1 MAGDIFGKGKCAL
14 KILYI
19 ITLPDLGGAQ
29 VHLLTV
35 ASEMAARG
43 HGVSVVVGREGWLT
57 ERLQRAG
64 IETVIVPDLVR
75 EISPCRDI
83 RAVLAIRRLFLDQR
97 PDLVHCHSSKAGIVG
112 RLAAWLSGIPVI
124 FTAHGWAF
132 TEGVAPLKRRFYQ
145 WLEMAAGFWAWR
157 IVCVSDYDR
166 RLGCRWLPMHGKKIM
181 TIYNGIS
188 LEAPKRSGQSSG
200 PLRLVMVARF
210 APPKCQEDVL
220 RALDRLRDHGGKSP
234 VEVDFIGDGPELA
247 RVQRIAKELE
257 LEDDVRFLGN
267 CTDVPTLLPRY
278 DGCLLISQWEG
289 FPISILEAMRA
300 GLPVIASN
308 VGGVKEAL
316 LEGKTGS
323 LVPKGDIVVLAEKI
337 RYAAAHQEE
346 FSHMGEEGRRFFL
359 ANFTLDQ
366 MMERLGQL
374 YDEVLALK
382 KE

>member
-1 MAGDIFGKGKCAL
+1 MRMM
-14 KILYI
+14 YI

-35 ASEMAARG
+35 ASEMAAQG

-57 ERLQRAG
+57 ERLQREG
-64 IETVIVPDLVR
+64 IGTVIVSDLVR
-75 EISPCRDI
+75 EISPYRDI
-83 RAVLAIRRLFLDQR
+83 RAVLAIRRLLLDQR

-112 RLAAWLSGIPVI
+112 RLAAWLSGIPAI

-132 TEGVAPLKRRFYQ
+132 TEGVAPLQRRFYQ
-145 WLEMAAGFWAWR
+145 WLEMAAGFWTRR

-166 RLGCRWLPMHGKKIM
+166 RLGCRWLPMHGKKMM
-181 TIYNGIS
+181 TIYNGVS
-188 LEAPKRSGQSSG
+188 PEAPIRSGQSSV

-210 APPKCQEDVL
+210 APPKCQEEVL
-220 RALDRLRDHGGKSP
+220 RALDRLRDHGEKLP
-234 VEVDFIGDGPELA
+234 VKVDFIGDGPELA
-247 RVQRIAKELE
+247 QVQRIAKDLE
-257 LEDDVRFLGN
+257 LEDGVRFLGN
-267 CTDVPTLLPRY
+267 RTDVPTLLPRY
-278 DGCLLISQWEG
+278 DGYLLISQWEG

-316 LEGKTGS
+316 LEGKTGF

-337 RYAAAHQEE
+337 RYAVAHQEE

-359 ANFTLDQ
+359 AKFTLDQ
-366 MMERLGQL
+366 MIERLGQL
-374 YDEVLALK
+374 YDEVVALK

>member
-1 MAGDIFGKGKCAL
+1 MEGDILGKGKCAL

-35 ASEMAARG
+35 ASGMAARG
-43 HGVSVVVGREGWLT
+43 HGVSVIVGREGWLT

-83 RAVLAIRRLFLDQR
+83 RAVRAIRRLLLEQR

-112 RLAAWLSGIPVI
+112 RLAAWLSGIPAI
-124 FTAHGWAF
+124 FTAHGWSF

-145 WLEMAAGFWAWR
+145 WMEMVAGFWAQR
-157 IVCVSDYDR
+157 IICVSDYDR
-166 RLGCRWLPMHGKKIM
+166 RLGCRWLPMHGGKM
-181 TIYNGIS
+181 ATIYNGIS
-188 LEAPKRSGQSSG
+188 PDAPVRTGQPSAV
-200 PLRLVMVARF
+200 LRLVMVARF
-210 APPKCQEDVL
+210 SRPKSPTDVL
-220 RALDRLRDHGGKSP
+220 RALAMLRGDRTERS
-234 VEVDFIGDGPELA
+234 VQVDFIGDGPNLA
-247 RVQRIAKELE
+247 RVQRMVKELE

-267 CTDVPTLLPRY
+267 RTDVPTLLPQY

-308 VGGVKEAL
+308 VGGVEEAL
-316 LEGKTGS
+316 LDGKTGF
-323 LVPKGDIVVLAEKI
+323 LVPKGDIDALAEKI

-346 FSHMGEEGRRFFL
+346 FPYMGEEGRRFFL
-359 ANFTLDQ
+359 ANFTVDQ
-366 MMERLGQL
+366 MMERLGKV
-374 YDEVLALK
+374 YDEVVSLK